1 MTNTTLESRLRK
13 LESRR
18 DQLQLENNIVLPGW
32 LESHLNHCGFAVPCS
47 GRASHYEALPAQQ
60 TFHSDLTSRFKGYS
74 GPIGSGKSYALV
86 YEALFL
92 SRLNPGLLGLVGA
105 PTYRM
110 LQDSTQ
116 RTFFEVLDK
125 EAIAYDFYKQENRIL
140 LRTTKSEIIFRTLDN
155 PERLRGPNLAWFAL
169 DELTYAREDAWTR
182 LLGRLRHPQAGRLC
196 GCAVWTPKGYD
207 WVHGLFL
214 EKMRPDYKLVQ
225 ATPSENL
232 HLPADFYESLKD
244 AYAERFYR
252 QEVLGEYLDMFGG
265 NVYYAFSDA
274 NITETRYD
282 PKLPLCWA
290 LDFNVDPM
298 CSVICQIEDT
308 TKDYQIRAHGRKTVR
323 VLDEIVLPNS
333 NTVSA
338 AEEFIRRVTEY
349 QGFPYQVRLTIYG
362 DASGNSQTTKAS
374 RTDYELIREVFRRHS
389 EFVTDIKPNRA
400 NPRVQDRV
408 NAVNSALHSTSKRRN
423 VFVDP
428 KCKELIKD
436 FRQVKW
442 RRDSNG
448 NSLPDLD
455 KSTRDRTHASDA
467 FGYLAA
473 KEFGMYPPAGER
485 SGMIV

>member
-1 MTNTTLESRLRK
+1 MVETRLQ
-13 LESRR
+13 
-18 DQLQLENNIVLPGW
+18 DG
-32 LESHLNHCGFAVPCS
+32 GFAIP
-47 GRASHYEALPAQQ
+47 GPARASRYEALPAQQ
-60 TFHSDLTSRFKGYS
+60 AFHCDLTSRFKGYS

-92 SRLNPGLLGLVGA
+92 SRLNPGLVGLVGA
-105 PTYRM
+105 PTYKM

-116 RTFFEVLDK
+116 RTFFEVLEK
-125 EAIAYDFYKQENRIL
+125 ERIAYDFYKQENRIL
-140 LRTTKSEIIFRTLDN
+140 LRATKSEIIFRTLDN

-169 DELTYAREDAWTR
+169 DELTYAREDSWTR
-182 LLGRLRHPQAGRLC
+182 LLGRLRHPEAGRLC

-207 WVHGLFL
+207 WVHELFL
-214 EKMRPDYKLVQ
+214 EKERPDYKLVQ
-225 ATPSENL
+225 ATPRENV
-232 HLPADFYESLKD
+232 HLPEDFYESLKD
-244 AYAERFYR
+244 SYAERFYR

-265 NVYYAFSDA
+265 NVYYAFSDE
-274 NITETRYD
+274 NIAAAKYD

-308 TKDYQIRAHGRKTVR
+308 TKDYQVRAHGRKTVR

-338 AEEFIRRVTEY
+338 AEEFIRRVSDY
-349 QGFPYQVRLTIYG
+349 DGLPDHVALNIYG
-362 DASGNSQTTKAS
+362 DASGSSHTTKAS

-389 EFVTDIKPNRA
+389 EFTINMRPNRS
-400 NPRVQDRV
+400 NPLIQDRV
-408 NAVNSALHSTSKRRN
+408 NTMNNALQSASRRRDI
-423 VFVDP
+423 FVDP

-442 RRDSNG
+442 RRDANG
-448 NSLPDLD
+448 NSIRDLD
-455 KSTRDRTHASDA
+455 KSTRERTHVSDA
-467 FGYLAA
+467 LGYLVA

-485 SGMIV
+485 PGVIL